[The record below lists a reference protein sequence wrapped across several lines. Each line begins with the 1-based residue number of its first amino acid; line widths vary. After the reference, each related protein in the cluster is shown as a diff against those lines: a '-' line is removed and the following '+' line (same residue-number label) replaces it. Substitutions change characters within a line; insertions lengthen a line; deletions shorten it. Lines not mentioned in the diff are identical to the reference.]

1 MSGKEVV
8 VIAKRFDDVR
18 VNERIRSRTVRLI
31 GADGTQL
38 GIIPVREALDSDKT
52 AGLDLVEVA
61 PNSDPPVCRIM
72 DYGKFKYQASK
83 KVQGTKKKVK
93 AVQLKE
99 IKLRPHTDEHDLG
112 FKIRNIKKFLEK
124 RDRVKVS
131 LIFRGRELAYMNT
144 GMELLQRVAAGVEE
158 CGTIDQPPKREGRNM
173 TMVLV
178 PK

>member
-1 MSGKEVV
+1 M
-8 VIAKRFDDVR
+8 
-18 VNERIRSRTVRLI
+18 I
-31 GADGTQL
+31 GVDGTQL
-38 GIIPVREALDSDKT
+38 GIISVHEALESAKE

-72 DYGKFKYQASK
+72 DYGKYKYQASK
-83 KVQGTKKKVK
+83 KVQGAKKKVK

-112 FKIRNIKKFLEK
+112 FKIRNLKKFLEK
-124 RDRVKVS
+124 KNRVKVS
-131 LIFRGRELAYMNT
+131 LIFRGRELAYINS
-144 GMELLQRVAAGVEE
+144 GMELLQRVAAEVEDS
-158 CGTIDQPPKREGRNM
+158 GAIDQPPKREGRNV